1 MEWDLRQD
9 IKFRPQNFGI
19 KNALI
24 QNEMQYNN
32 LKLGLIFFFVLI
44 ILSFSFKLTAQEA
57 RIDVSGSWSVT
68 IDETD
73 LVAGAGSDLNST
85 YTSETNQITVNVDK
99 IVYGNFWDW
108 FVYYNWRVDV
118 RRSDINWDSNFRL
131 YVRRTGSGFGF
142 GSISGGTSFQEVTLV
157 DQTFF
162 SGSRRRYYIYLQLQL
177 ENVSINISP
186 DTYNTTVIYTVTE
199 L

>member
-1 MEWDLRQD
+1 
-9 IKFRPQNFGI
+9 
-19 KNALI
+19 
-24 QNEMQYNN
+24 MQYNN
-32 LKLGLIFFFVLI
+32 LKLGLIFFFLLI
-44 ILSFSFKLTAQEA
+44 ILSFSFKLIAQEA
-57 RIDVSGSWSVT
+57 TIDVSGSWSVT

-85 YTSETNQITVNVDK
+85 YTSETNQITVNIDK

-108 FVYYNWRVDV
+108 LVNYNWRVDV

-131 YVRRTGSGFGF
+131 YVRRTGNGFGF

-186 DTYNTTVIYTVTE
+186 DTYSTTVIYTVTE